1 MGKLLQE
8 ITDKPRFLDAVTISH
23 LRTRIGTEVI
33 SDSEKEKTINL
44 LKRIQSNPNLYG
56 LRGSEFNELIQA
68 LSTRVRSTDDTD
80 DSSLTSPEVIE
91 ELASTLDVGLPPNNA
106 ALKFDEGRQP
116 RVRICTKCGGTN
128 HAGFRC
134 DS

>member
-1 MGKLLQE
+1 MTKLLQE
-8 ITDKPRFLDAVTISH
+8 ITDTPRFLDAVTISR
-23 LRTRIGTEVI
+23 LRTRIGMEVTRG
-33 SDSEKEKTINL
+33 SEREKTTNL
-44 LKRIQSNPNLYG
+44 LKKIQLNSALYG

-68 LSTRVRSTDDTD
+68 LNSTEDID
-80 DSSLTSPEVIE
+80 DSKFPSSAELA
-91 ELASTLDVGLPPNNA
+91 ELASTLNVDLPA
-106 ALKFDEGRQP
+106 ALKFDKGRQP